1 MRVGGAAGLR
11 QPRPC
16 LSVSGASL
24 GITDA
29 PVLALAEGQGLTV
42 SPAPQRSPGDTGPT
56 PRTDHAPEPGG
67 LLGTQGARQV
77 AVQRAATG
85 RGDLAGP
92 AEERG
97 ELQGPEPHP
106 GCCAGPRKSPEHHPR
121 CLSLLEVLCPGMP
134 AQIRPGRGP
143 QCLLN
148 GWVSGCPVSCAGLGE
163 GGSWSVGQQVL
174 P

>member
-1 MRVGGAAGLR
+1 MLNACRWSCRAQAAPAVPLSLWSQLGHHGCPCAGAGR
-11 QPRPC
+11 G
-16 LSVSGASL
+16 SGAHSL
-24 GITDA
+24 
-29 PVLALAEGQGLTV
+29 P
-42 SPAPQRSPGDTGPT
+42 RSPEVSRRH
-56 PRTDHAPEPGG
+56 RTDHAPEPGG